1 MLFEDALRTYTPNL
15 KQKYFQSTELYN
27 FENFGHVTFPLVMR
41 VSVDW
46 SIVNTV
52 LQWLQQCFIAMVD
65 FIVPSECPE

>member
-15 KQKYFQSTELYN
+15 KQKYFQNIELWN

-52 LQWLQQCFIAMVD
+52 LQWLQQRVIAMVD
-65 FIVPSECPE
+65 FIVSSKRPE